1 MDCPSGRYSRSST
14 VYDFGI
20 YWNRGIKKKNTK
32 EIIRVKVITYAVRKT
47 KAQKI
52 QACRKR
58 VRKL

>member
-20 YWNRGIKKKNTK
+20 YWNRGIKKNTK

-52 QACRKR
+52 QACRER